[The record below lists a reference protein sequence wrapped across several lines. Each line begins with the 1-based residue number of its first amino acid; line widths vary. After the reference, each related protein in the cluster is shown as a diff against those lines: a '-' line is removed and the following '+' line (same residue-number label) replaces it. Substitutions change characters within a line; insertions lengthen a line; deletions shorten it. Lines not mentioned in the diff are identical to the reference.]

1 MKKIVMNI
9 VLIGLLSSMGAAKSG
24 APKSAKGA
32 AKPAAATA
40 NSTKSFDGW
49 ISDERCGAKVNA
61 ACSKICQRSGAK
73 LVFVGPNNVITPVA
87 NQESVNP
94 FVGQHVTVQG
104 KLENGVLTV
113 SSVKTAGK

>member
-1 MKKIVMNI
+1 MKKIVMHI
-9 VLIGLLSSMGAAKSG
+9 VLIGLLSSLGAAKSG

-32 AKPAAATA
+32 KPEAATG

-49 ISDERCGAKVNA
+49 ISDERCGTKVNA
-61 ACSKICQRSGAK
+61 ACSKICQKSGAK
-73 LVFVGPNNVITPVA
+73 LVFVGSDNAVTPVA

-113 SSVKTAGK
+113 SSVKAAGK